1 MRNSW
6 IKVSEGLPYLHTVSD
21 AWQMSTP
28 ILITS
33 IDRSVYVANLQLY
46 DGKHEWVVGEY
57 KQPFDFVTEWQP
69 IELSD
74 PDL

>member
-1 MRNSW
+1 MKNSW
-6 IKVSEGLPYLHTVSD
+6 VKTSEGLPYLHTVSSN
-21 AWQMSTP
+21 WLMSSHV
-28 ILITS
+28 LVTS

-46 DGKHEWVVGEY
+46 DDNYECVVGEY